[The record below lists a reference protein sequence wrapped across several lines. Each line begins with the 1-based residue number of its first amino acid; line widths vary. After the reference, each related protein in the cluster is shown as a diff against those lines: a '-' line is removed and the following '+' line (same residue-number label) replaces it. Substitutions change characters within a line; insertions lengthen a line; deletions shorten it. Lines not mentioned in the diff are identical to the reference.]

1 MLIFDQGAVYTLA
14 KPQPLSV
21 ETAAR
26 HGEAGGEAQALV
38 APMSGTL
45 IKVNVREGDTFAERQ
60 TLAVLGAMKMEHA
73 VVASYAGR
81 VTRVLHAAGDV
92 VQGGETLIE
101 IEPEGGA

>member
-1 MLIFDQGAVYTLA
+1 
-14 KPQPLSV
+14 
-21 ETAAR
+21 
-26 HGEAGGEAQALV
+26 
-38 APMSGTL
+38 
-45 IKVNVREGDTFAERQ
+45 
-60 TLAVLGAMKMEHA
+60 MEHA